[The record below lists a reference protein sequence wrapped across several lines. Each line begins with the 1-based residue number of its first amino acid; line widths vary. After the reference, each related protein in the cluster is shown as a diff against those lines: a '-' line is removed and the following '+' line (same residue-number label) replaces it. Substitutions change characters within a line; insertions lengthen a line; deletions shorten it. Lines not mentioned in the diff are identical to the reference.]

1 MHRAG
6 GACCTAGAFRVSKG
20 EGSGVLPAGPTCFK
34 WIVWLHGKDK
44 CMWSSALGI
53 REDTCQLGGSLML
66 EWRWVQEMVG
76 AWGRGWGCGSVG
88 LSDLRGLFRPL

>member
-1 MHRAG
+1 
-6 GACCTAGAFRVSKG
+6 
-20 EGSGVLPAGPTCFK
+20 
-34 WIVWLHGKDK
+34 
-44 CMWSSALGI
+44 MWSSALGI
-53 REDTCQLGGSLML
+53 REDTCQLGGSPML